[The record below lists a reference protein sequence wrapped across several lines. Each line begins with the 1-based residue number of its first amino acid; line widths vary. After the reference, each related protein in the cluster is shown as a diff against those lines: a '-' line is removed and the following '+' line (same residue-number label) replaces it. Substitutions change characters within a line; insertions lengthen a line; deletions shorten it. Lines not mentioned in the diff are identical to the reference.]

1 MNTKTVTWNNCE
13 IRFVRQYGEWYAV
26 LEDVISAL
34 DLEVDLNE
42 LVNLSEQEGEDL
54 IIMGESD
61 NRHSLV
67 NELMIYRLAMMS
79 SETDTKNWLL
89 RLMRQFRHIYGFEGY
104 EVFRLL
110 DNDIQSDISAFLN
123 SIYWDEEKGKL
134 MRSVTVPSGDV
145 EQVPVTQI

>member
-1 MNTKTVTWNNCE
+1 MNTKTVTWNDCD

-26 LEDVISAL
+26 LEDVLSAL

-42 LVNLSEQEGEDL
+42 LIKLSEQEGEDL
-54 IIMGESD
+54 VVMEESD
-61 NRHSLV
+61 NGQSLV

-79 SETDTKNWLL
+79 SRTDTRNWLL

-110 DNDIQSDISAFLN
+110 DNDVQSDILAFLD

-134 MRSVTVPSGDV
+134 MRSVTVPGGDV
-145 EQVPVTQI
+145 EQVPV